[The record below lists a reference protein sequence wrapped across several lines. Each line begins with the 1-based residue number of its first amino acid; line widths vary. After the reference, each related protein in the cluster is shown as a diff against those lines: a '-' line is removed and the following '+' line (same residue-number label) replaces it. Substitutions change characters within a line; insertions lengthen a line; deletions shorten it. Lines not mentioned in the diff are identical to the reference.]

1 MQLTVNLDDQA
12 MQVLSIEGAM
22 CGGYCGDEP
31 GDRNCPDCERCRRDY
46 LAALRKAGW
55 APRAEIQQQ
64 LDQAQTE
71 LAAIKKQLAGLTVRA
86 GGPR

>member
-1 MQLTVNLDDQA
+1 MQLTVDHDDQA
-12 MQVLSIEGAM
+12 IQVLSIEGAM
-22 CGGYCGDEP
+22 CGVCGDEP

-46 LAALRKAGW
+46 LTALRKAGW

-71 LAAIKKQLAGLTVRA
+71 LAAIKKQLAGLAARA

>member
-1 MQLTVNLDDQA
+1 MQLTVDFDDQA

-22 CGGYCGDEP
+22 CGVCGDEP
-31 GDRNCPDCERCRRDY
+31 GDRNCPDCESCRRDY
-46 LAALRKAGW
+46 VAALRKAGW
-55 APRAEIQQQ
+55 APRSEIQAQ

-71 LAAIKKQLAGLTVRA
+71 LAAIKHQLDKLTARA